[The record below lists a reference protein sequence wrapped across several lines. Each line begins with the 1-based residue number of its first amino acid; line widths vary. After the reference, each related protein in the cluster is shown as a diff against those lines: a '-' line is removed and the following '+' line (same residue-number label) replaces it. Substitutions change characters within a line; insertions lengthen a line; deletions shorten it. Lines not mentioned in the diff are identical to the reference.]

1 MVSAR
6 LSWRDVALGVGR
18 MPAGGAALSISQMAQ
33 VISQWQNN
41 WRYRRHLGRLLELG
55 PHMLADIGL
64 SLDEAIIETAKPFW
78 KP

>member
-18 MPAGGAALSISQMAQ
+18 MPAGGAALSIRQMAQ
-33 VISQWQNN
+33 VISQWENN
-41 WRYRRHLGRLLELG
+41 WRYRRDLGRLRELG